1 MENYIYIGNLPFKT
15 TEEEL
20 RQKFATVGEVLDIRM
35 ALDDGHFMG
44 FGFVKMGS
52 SEEVKNAIATFHNT
66 DFGGRNAHLYFGKD
80 FISMWDK
87 YIEKKG

>member
-1 MENYIYIGNLPFKT
+1 
-15 TEEEL
+15 
-20 RQKFATVGEVLDIRM
+20 
-35 ALDDGHFMG
+35 MG

-52 SEEVKNAIATFHNT
+52 SEEVKSAIATFHNT

-87 YIEKKG
+87 YIEKKGD